1 MTIVPLRGII
11 TNRDLKNSRSLD
23 DLVKNIMTPR
33 EKLVVIY
40 DTESNSRQDL
50 LNKMYANKIEKL
62 IAVDVNNYI
71 YGLVNLRDI
80 EQEHSS

>member
-1 MTIVPLRGII
+1 
-11 TNRDLKNSRSLD
+11 
-23 DLVKNIMTPR
+23 MTPR